1 MRLIPTLA
9 VLAAVVAAVFFT
21 GAPAG
26 AQSTALTVSTV
37 AITSD
42 PGTDGTYATGDTV
55 TVSVTFSEA
64 VTVSTTGGTP
74 RITLDFAGQPRYASY
89 SGDGSSA
96 AAQAFSYTVLV
107 GDDDADGVSVLANS
121 LALDGGTIQATDDSA
136 NATLTHSAMTFASH
150 KVDTEVLILG
160 NGDWGDWSSDITISA
175 TQDFY
180 YEFRLHDHR
189 EYDLTKVTL
198 NVTTPSDTLDVVVRV
213 GERGSTLFREI
224 KYTGSVATAGLQTF
238 TLSESSVRWA
248 NIWGPNAVHEY
259 YIIIEGQGSGSIEL
273 EAKDLMGAGLAPD
286 PTGNDPDFYYI
297 SSDRTLDP
305 DSHIPET
312 YLYGHEGAIPQIIY
326 GEVVS
331 RPWNGSAY
339 AAGERIEF
347 LYVLTRP
354 VNGAESLTVPF
365 WLGSGAQHRREAELV
380 VSDTDEYQTLLFA
393 YTVQPG
399 DADSDGIYLGADPF
413 GDNAAVSFHREGN
426 TAVPAHI
433 RRAADQLPAG
443 QSVNGAASRTCREVL
458 CSAVTVD
465 GGTVGPLQRLIPT
478 GVKIDEAAWNHPF
491 ERWGEA
497 SASTFAYDGELNAV
511 AYLSASESG
520 TLTTLMFEN
529 LPRSLV
535 NRGAVV
541 VDGSRYLFSEAFDH
555 GPDAFFWFFDEVP
568 EDYDLSWTPGD
579 EVEVKIMET
588 ATASFDAATF
598 DKVEGDV
605 FDVTVSL
612 DEAFVE
618 TTLTLP
624 ITVTTHGGATEADY
638 TLSPDELVFAPGDT
652 SKTFTV
658 TVVDDTIDDDGES
671 ITLSFDDLHI
681 LSGGANETATIALGD
696 NDFPVLTVE
705 YGQDSQ
711 LLAEGETVQVTVR
724 LSAPP
729 EREVDISLT
738 ATGQAGAVAAD
749 YNVPTSVTFAEDETE
764 KTVAFMAV
772 DDAEDDDDETVKLG
786 FATGLP
792 ERITAGTR
800 NETTLKIDDN
810 DNPIVTVMFA
820 QTAYTVDEGGTQ
832 QVTVT
837 VNADP
842 KRTIIIPI
850 TATPQGT
857 ASAADY
863 SVSPSVTFTDGGALS
878 QTFTIEG
885 AQDLIDDDNETVTL
899 GFGTMPD
906 PRVSAGTPGEATVTI
921 NDDDTADILF
931 SPLEPA
937 VTEADPSG
945 GEYAVTLATEP
956 TVEVTVTITGDA
968 GTDLSLVN
976 NTLTFTADDWTTP
989 QTVRVTAAADLDS
1002 DNERVA
1008 LVHTGGG
1015 AEYQGLARSLDVLV
1029 IDDDTGELRLVDG
1042 TRTTEDGRLCEGRLE
1057 IYINGQWGTIC
1068 DDYWNDDE
1076 ADVACRQLGFA
1087 AGSVVDGSRFN
1098 AGSSRRAGTFPPGD
1112 DDQPIWLD
1120 DVRCNGSESDLLE
1133 CRHRRSE
1140 SGRVGCRHYEDVGIR
1155 CVKPNAPWIADIQ
1168 FNGPPGDDRYDTGE
1182 TVEVTLVWNE
1192 AVDVT
1197 VPQDGEAPTMWLTY
1211 GLESTRYTATYAGG
1225 SGTDRTLF
1233 TYTVRDPTDYIR
1245 LMPDRVRARDGRITS
1260 LATGVEANLSHGH
1273 YLDRSERDSHQGAP
1287 ARIVSEPAFND
1298 PGPDGLFDTG
1308 EVLEVTLKFSED
1320 VLVDT
1325 LGGSPTLLVTLGGT
1339 EERVALYRRGS
1350 GTNQLLFSYP
1360 LAERDGSHD
1369 TVAVLANSLALNG
1382 GIIRDVRRELNVSLE
1397 HRGAMS
1403 MFMPEVVAEAELGPD
1418 VETNQGSEDGSV
1430 PELQSATVDG
1440 SALTL
1445 TYDEDLDNSGSLSS
1459 GLFAVTVNGASRS
1472 VMGAGVGGSKVI
1484 LLLSPAVEAGDTV
1497 TMDYTAPTDE
1507 GAARVEDTSGNA
1519 AASFSGQEVTNN
1531 TAPSET
1537 TKSVSGEQPGGS
1549 IEKVVPEDPPGAPVD
1564 LQVSRQGS
1572 GRLQASWSVP
1582 ISGSAPTGYTV
1593 QWKESGGDWA
1603 DPDDVS
1609 RANVT
1614 GTSHVITGLTDGM
1627 EYTVRVIATKGDV
1640 AGDPSGEISAT
1651 PQETTPPALSTA
1663 AVDGALLTLTY
1674 NEALDA
1680 GETPAASAFAV
1691 TVGGN
1696 SRGIESV
1703 AVSGSTVT
1711 LTLATA
1717 VSAGDSVTVAYTAP
1731 TGDADSRLQ
1740 DLAGNAA
1747 ETFSGHEA
1755 TNNTAE
1761 HSNNQAEPAN
1771 NPATGDPAISGTAQ
1785 VGQTLTVSTT
1795 GIADDDG
1802 LVNATFN
1809 YRWLAD
1815 DAAIPDAD
1823 SATYTLTTSQEGKAI
1838 KVTVSFTDDAG
1849 HAETLTSAATGAV
1862 EARPNSPATGTPT
1875 ISGTPQ
1881 VAQTLTA
1888 DTSDI
1893 ADADGLDNATF
1904 SYQWLAD
1911 DTAIPNAEDASY
1923 TLTSTEQGKAIK
1935 LTVAFT
1941 DDRGHTE
1948 TLTSTATPAVAAVP
1962 PDEPQVIWSVQMTV
1976 KDYGHRDMGASDP
1989 EYFSNET
1996 GDLDVVWLWYSSA
2009 IENSTFHS
2017 RIPFLTVRSRPCGST
2032 MSRSPFRWKLPA
2044 RHSRLR
2050 TSTSP
2055 GQRTRWSRPASSG
2068 SFRHPAGWPSA
2079 APAGAS
2085 ARPASPCS
2093 PSQGRLSVCAILRV
2107 RRAAFPAANAGP
2119 ECAHPGSTNE

>member
-1 MRLIPTLA
+1 MMIRLIPALA
-9 VLAAVVAAVFFT
+9 ILAAVVAAVLLT
-21 GAPAG
+21 SAPAG
-26 AQSTALTVSTV
+26 AQSTAPTVSAV
-37 AITSD
+37 AITSN
-42 PGTDGTYATGDTV
+42 PGTDEIYATGDTI

-74 RITLDFAGQPRYASY
+74 RITLDFAGQPRYADY
-89 SGDGSSA
+89 TGPGA
-96 AAQAFSYTVLV
+96 ATGQILFGYTVLV

-160 NGDWGDWSSDITISA
+160 NGDWDDWPSDITISA

-198 NVTTPSDTLDVVVRV
+198 NVKTPSDTLDVVVRV
-213 GERGSTLFREI
+213 GDKEHKLSREI
-224 KYTGSVATAGLQTF
+224 KYTGSVTTAGLQTF
-238 TLSESSVRWA
+238 TLSESSVPWA
-248 NIWGPNAVHEY
+248 NMWGPNEVQEY
-259 YIIIEGQGSGSIEL
+259 YINIEGQGSGSIEL
-273 EAKDLMGAGLAPD
+273 EARDLMGAGLVSN
-286 PTGNDPDFYYI
+286 PTDNDPDFYYI
-297 SSDRTLDP
+297 SDERP
-305 DSHIPET
+305 DDHIPET

-326 GEVVS
+326 GDVVS

-339 AAGERIEF
+339 AAGERIEM

-354 VNGAESLTVPF
+354 VNGAESLTVPL
-365 WLGSGAQHRREAELV
+365 WLGNGAQHRREAELV
-380 VSDTDEYQTLLFA
+380 AIETEVYQTLLFA

-413 GDNAAVSFHREGN
+413 GDNAAVSVHREGN
-426 TAVPAHI
+426 VAVPAHI
-433 RRAADQLPAG
+433 RRVADQLPAG

-458 CSAVTVD
+458 CSAVTVG
-465 GGTVGPLQRLIPT
+465 GGTAGPLQLSRTT
-478 GVKIDEAAWNHPF
+478 GLRIDEAAWNHPF
-491 ERWGEA
+491 ERWGAA
-497 SASTFAYDGELNAV
+497 SASSFAYDGGLYAV
-511 AYLSASESG
+511 ASHFASELG
-520 TLTTLMFEN
+520 TLTTVMFEN
-529 LPRSLV
+529 IPRSLV

-541 VDGSRYLFSEAFDH
+541 VDGSRYLFRDPEEFGGDL
-555 GPDAFFWFFDEVP
+555 FRWNYYEVP

-579 EVEVKIMET
+579 EVEVKIIET
-588 ATASFDAATF
+588 ATASFGAATF

-605 FDVTVSL
+605 FDVTVTL

-618 TTLTLP
+618 TTLSLP
-624 ITVTTHGGATEADY
+624 ITVTAHGGATEADY
-638 TLSPDELVFAPGDT
+638 TLSPDKLVFAPGDT

-658 TVVDDTIDDDGES
+658 TVVDETIDDDGES

-681 LSGGANETATIALGD
+681 LPGGTNETATIALGD

-729 EREVDISLT
+729 EREVNIPLT
-738 ATGQAGAVAAD
+738 ATGQAGAIAAD

-764 KTVAFMAV
+764 NTVAFMAV
-772 DDAEDDDDETVKLG
+772 DDDDDDDGETVKLG
-786 FATGLP
+786 FGTANLP

-832 QVTVT
+832 QVTVS
-837 VNADP
+837 VSADP
-842 KRTIIIPI
+842 ERTIIIPI

-863 SVSPSVTFTDGGALS
+863 SVSPSVTFTGGGALS

-885 AQDLIDDDNETVTL
+885 AQDLIDDDNESFKL

-931 SPLEPA
+931 SPLEPT
-937 VTEADPSG
+937 VTEADPVG
-945 GEYAVTLATEP
+945 GKYAVTLATEP
-956 TVEVTVTITGDA
+956 TEEVTVTITGDA

-976 NTLTFTADDWTTP
+976 DTLTFTADDWTTP
-989 QTVRVTAAADLDS
+989 QTVTLTAAPDLDS

-1015 AEYQGLARSLDVLV
+1015 AEYLGLARSLEVLI

-1042 TRTTEDGRLCEGRLE
+1042 TRTTGDGRLCDGRLE

-1068 DDYWNDDE
+1068 DDYWNDEE

-1087 AGSVVDGSRFN
+1087 GGSVVDASRFV
-1098 AGSSRRAGTFPPGD
+1098 AGSGRRSGTFPAGD

-1168 FNGPPGDDRYDTGE
+1168 FNGPPGGDRYDTGE

-1197 VPQDGEAPTMWLTY
+1197 VPQDGEAPTMWLSY
-1211 GLESTRYTATYAGG
+1211 GPEPSRYTATYAGG
-1225 SGTDRTLF
+1225 SGTDRTVF
-1233 TYTVRDPTDYIR
+1233 TYTVRDSTDYIM
-1245 LMPDRVRARDGRITS
+1245 LLPDRVRAHDGRITS
-1260 LATGVEANLSHGH
+1260 VATGVEANLSHGN
-1273 YLDRSERDSHQGAP
+1273 YLDRSERDSHQGTP

-1298 PGPDGLFDTG
+1298 PGPDGLFTAG
-1308 EVLEVTLKFSED
+1308 EALEITLKFSEN

-1325 LGGSPTLLVTLGGT
+1325 LGGSPTLLVRLGGT
-1339 EERVALYRRGS
+1339 EERVALYRRGR

-1360 LAERDGSHD
+1360 IAERDGSLD
-1369 TVAVLANSLALNG
+1369 TVEVLENSLALNG

-1403 MFMPEVVAEAELGPD
+1403 MFLPEVVANAELD
-1418 VETNQGSEDGSV
+1418 QDEGSEDGSV

-1445 TYDEDLDNSGSLSS
+1445 TYDEDLDNSGFLSS
-1459 GLFAVTVNGASRS
+1459 GLFAVNVNGASRS
-1472 VMGAGVGGSKVI
+1472 VVGAGVGGSKVI
-1484 LLLSPAVEAGDTV
+1484 LLLSPAVEAGDRVTV
-1497 TMDYTAPTDE
+1497 DYTAPTDE

-1519 AASFSGQEVTNN
+1519 AASFSGEEVTNN

-1537 TKSVSGEQPGGS
+1537 TRSVPGETPGGS
-1549 IEKVVPEDPPGAPVD
+1549 IEGAVPEEPPGRPVD

-1572 GRLQASWSVP
+1572 GQLKTSWSVP
-1582 ISGSAPTGYTV
+1582 VSGSAPTGYTV

-1691 TVGGN
+1691 TVDGN
-1696 SRGIESV
+1696 SRDIESV

-1717 VSAGDSVTVAYTAP
+1717 VSAGDSVTVSYAAP

-1771 NPATGDPAISGTAQ
+1771 NPATGAPAISGTAQ
-1785 VGQTLTVSTT
+1785 VGQMLTVSTT

-1802 LVNATFN
+1802 LANVSYA
-1809 YRWLAD
+1809 YQWLAD
-1815 DAAIPDAD
+1815 DAAIPDSD

-1849 HAETLTSAATGAV
+1849 HAETLTSAVTGAV

-1911 DTAIPNAEDASY
+1911 DVDIPDAGSSTY
-1923 TLTSTEQGKAIK
+1923 MLTSAEQGKVIK
-1935 LTVAFT
+1935 LAVTFT

-1948 TLTSTATPAVAAVP
+1948 TLTSAATSAVAAVP
-1962 PDEPQVIWSVQMTV
+1962 PDVPQVIWSVQMTV
-1976 KDYGHRDMGASDP
+1976 KDYGYRDMGASDP
-1989 EYFSNET
+1989 EFFSNET
-1996 GDLDVVWLWYSSA
+1996 GSLEVVWLWYSERERELYLSFLNPVPDR
-2009 IENSTFHS
+2009 EESTLRLDDVSLSFPVES
-2017 RIPFLTVRSRPCGST
+2017 SSTAFTFTGVDISWTEGQVVAVSIVR
-2032 MSRSPFRWKLPA
+2032 
-2044 RHSRLR
+2044 
-2050 TSTSP
+2050 
-2055 GQRTRWSRPASSG
+2055 
-2068 SFRHPAGWPSA
+2068 
-2079 APAGAS
+2079 
-2085 ARPASPCS
+2085 
-2093 PSQGRLSVCAILRV
+2093 
-2107 RRAAFPAANAGP
+2107 
-2119 ECAHPGSTNE
+2119 

>member
-1 MRLIPTLA
+1 MMIRLIPTLA
-9 VLAAVVAAVFFT
+9 ILAAISAAVFFA

-26 AQSTALTVSTV
+26 AQSTAPTVSAV
-37 AITSD
+37 AITSN
-42 PGTDGTYATGDTV
+42 PGTDETYAAGDTIM
-55 TVSVTFSEA
+55 VSVTFSEA

-74 RITLDFAGQPRYASY
+74 RITLDFFGQPRHAGYT
-89 SGDGSSA
+89 GPGA
-96 AAQAFSYTVLV
+96 ATGQILFGYTVLV

-213 GERGSTLFREI
+213 GERRSTLFREI

-273 EAKDLMGAGLAPD
+273 EAKDPMGAGLAPD

-339 AAGERIEF
+339 AVGERIEF

-354 VNGAESLTVPF
+354 VNGAQSLTVPF

-413 GDNAAVSFHREGN
+413 GDNAAVSVHREGN

-443 QSVNGAASRTCREVL
+443 QSVDGAASRTCREVL

-465 GGTVGPLQRLIPT
+465 GGTVGPLQRPIPT

-511 AYLSASESG
+511 AYLSASGSG

-579 EVEVKIMET
+579 EVEVKIIET
-588 ATASFDAATF
+588 ATASFDSATI
-598 DKVEGDV
+598 DKVEGNV
-605 FDVTVSL
+605 FDVTVTL
-612 DEAFVE
+612 DRAFVE
-618 TTLTLP
+618 TTLSLP
-624 ITVTTHGGATEADY
+624 ITVTAHGGATEADY

-652 SKTFTV
+652 SKTLTV

-681 LSGGANETATIALGD
+681 VSGGDNETATIALGD

-729 EREVDISLT
+729 EREVNISLT

-764 KTVAFMAV
+764 NTVAFMAV
-772 DDAEDDDDETVKLG
+772 DDDDDDDDETVKLG

-820 QTAYTVDEGGTQ
+820 QTAHTVDEGGTQ

-878 QTFTIEG
+878 QTFTIQG
-885 AQDLIDDDNETVTL
+885 AQDQIDDDNETVTL

-906 PRVSAGTPGEATVTI
+906 PRVSAGTPDEATVTI

-931 SPLEPA
+931 SPLEPT
-937 VTEADPSG
+937 VTEADPAG

-956 TVEVTVTITGDA
+956 SVEVTVTITGDA

-976 NTLTFTADDWTTP
+976 DTLTFTADDWTTP
-989 QTVRVTAAADLDS
+989 QTVRVTAGPDQDS

-1008 LVHTGGG
+1008 LVHTGSG
-1015 AEYQGLARSLDVLV
+1015 AEYLGLARSLEVLI

-1042 TRTTEDGRLCEGRLE
+1042 TRTTGDGRPCEGRLE

-1068 DDYWNDDE
+1068 DDYWNDEE

-1087 AGSVVDGSRFN
+1087 GGSVVDASRFN
-1098 AGSSRRAGTFPPGD
+1098 AGSGRSTGSFPGGD

-1120 DVRCNGSESDLLE
+1120 DVQCNGSESDLLE

-1168 FNGPPGDDRYDTGE
+1168 FNGPPGGDRYDTGE

-1197 VPQDGEAPTMWLTY
+1197 VPQDGQAPTMWLTY
-1211 GLESTRYTATYAGG
+1211 GTESSRYTATYAGG
-1225 SGTDRTLF
+1225 SGTDRTVF
-1233 TYTVRDPTDYIR
+1233 TYTVRDSTDYIR
-1245 LMPDRVRARDGRITS
+1245 LLPDNVRERDARITS
-1260 LATGVEANLSHGH
+1260 VATGVEANLSHGN
-1273 YLDRSERDSHQGAP
+1273 YLDRSERDSHQGTP

-1298 PGPDGLFDTG
+1298 PGL
-1308 EVLEVTLKFSED
+1308 
-1320 VLVDT
+1320 
-1325 LGGSPTLLVTLGGT
+1325 
-1339 EERVALYRRGS
+1339 RR
-1350 GTNQLLFSYP
+1350 P
-1360 LAERDGSHD
+1360 L
-1369 TVAVLANSLALNG
+1369 
-1382 GIIRDVRRELNVSLE
+1382 
-1397 HRGAMS
+1397 HRG
-1403 MFMPEVVAEAELGPD
+1403 
-1418 VETNQGSEDGSV
+1418 
-1430 PELQSATVDG
+1430 
-1440 SALTL
+1440 
-1445 TYDEDLDNSGSLSS
+1445 
-1459 GLFAVTVNGASRS
+1459 
-1472 VMGAGVGGSKVI
+1472 
-1484 LLLSPAVEAGDTV
+1484 
-1497 TMDYTAPTDE
+1497 
-1507 GAARVEDTSGNA
+1507 
-1519 AASFSGQEVTNN
+1519 
-1531 TAPSET
+1531 
-1537 TKSVSGEQPGGS
+1537 
-1549 IEKVVPEDPPGAPVD
+1549 
-1564 LQVSRQGS
+1564 
-1572 GRLQASWSVP
+1572 
-1582 ISGSAPTGYTV
+1582 
-1593 QWKESGGDWA
+1593 
-1603 DPDDVS
+1603 
-1609 RANVT
+1609 
-1614 GTSHVITGLTDGM
+1614 
-1627 EYTVRVIATKGDV
+1627 
-1640 AGDPSGEISAT
+1640 
-1651 PQETTPPALSTA
+1651 
-1663 AVDGALLTLTY
+1663 
-1674 NEALDA
+1674 
-1680 GETPAASAFAV
+1680 
-1691 TVGGN
+1691 
-1696 SRGIESV
+1696 
-1703 AVSGSTVT
+1703 
-1711 LTLATA
+1711 
-1717 VSAGDSVTVAYTAP
+1717 
-1731 TGDADSRLQ
+1731 
-1740 DLAGNAA
+1740 
-1747 ETFSGHEA
+1747 
-1755 TNNTAE
+1755 
-1761 HSNNQAEPAN
+1761 
-1771 NPATGDPAISGTAQ
+1771 
-1785 VGQTLTVSTT
+1785 
-1795 GIADDDG
+1795 
-1802 LVNATFN
+1802 
-1809 YRWLAD
+1809 
-1815 DAAIPDAD
+1815 
-1823 SATYTLTTSQEGKAI
+1823 
-1838 KVTVSFTDDAG
+1838 
-1849 HAETLTSAATGAV
+1849 
-1862 EARPNSPATGTPT
+1862 
-1875 ISGTPQ
+1875 
-1881 VAQTLTA
+1881 
-1888 DTSDI
+1888 
-1893 ADADGLDNATF
+1893 
-1904 SYQWLAD
+1904 
-1911 DTAIPNAEDASY
+1911 
-1923 TLTSTEQGKAIK
+1923 
-1935 LTVAFT
+1935 
-1941 DDRGHTE
+1941 
-1948 TLTSTATPAVAAVP
+1948 
-1962 PDEPQVIWSVQMTV
+1962 
-1976 KDYGHRDMGASDP
+1976 
-1989 EYFSNET
+1989 
-1996 GDLDVVWLWYSSA
+1996 
-2009 IENSTFHS
+2009 
-2017 RIPFLTVRSRPCGST
+2017 
-2032 MSRSPFRWKLPA
+2032 
-2044 RHSRLR
+2044 
-2050 TSTSP
+2050 
-2055 GQRTRWSRPASSG
+2055 
-2068 SFRHPAGWPSA
+2068 
-2079 APAGAS
+2079 
-2085 ARPASPCS
+2085 
-2093 PSQGRLSVCAILRV
+2093 
-2107 RRAAFPAANAGP
+2107 
-2119 ECAHPGSTNE
+2119 